1 MIWTISWLSPADLSK
16 VWSTPRDVEKVEKD
30 IERQISSGTNVFD
43 YVNYRILT
51 KEGTEKTVEEFG
63 HLIHVPGGRTPPPA

>member
-1 MIWTISWLSPADLSK
+1 MIWTISWLSPADLLK